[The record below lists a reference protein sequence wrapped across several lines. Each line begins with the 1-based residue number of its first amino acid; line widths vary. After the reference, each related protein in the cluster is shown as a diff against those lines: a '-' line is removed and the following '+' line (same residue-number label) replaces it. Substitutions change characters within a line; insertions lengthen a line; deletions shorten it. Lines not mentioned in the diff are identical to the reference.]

1 MRLRIRLL
9 RFAAVELNK
18 CRVELDKLGFD
29 SIKSFSIWIGLWR
42 FGLRHVRL
50 GFFNDIGLHK
60 ENG

>member
-1 MRLRIRLL
+1 
-9 RFAAVELNK
+9 
-18 CRVELDKLGFD
+18 
-29 SIKSFSIWIGLWR
+29 LWR